1 MAYHIDVKKASVA
14 ANSIIDGRRG
24 VTAGRNVVERYRS
37 EAFGIEVEILR
48 ARGGDVGWR
57 RHLRHGSELL
67 RGEAPRYMRHDVI
80 RGREACRAIRAVRPN
95 QPQRPVE
102 CL

>member
-1 MAYHIDVKKASVA
+1 MAYHVDVEKSPVA
-14 ANSIIDGRRG
+14 ANSIVDGGRG
-24 VTAGRNVVERYRS
+24 VTAGWNVVERYRG
-37 EAFGIEVEILR
+37 ETFGIEVEILR

-80 RGREACRAIRAVRPN
+80 RGREARRAIRAVRPN
-95 QPQRPVE
+95 QSQRPVE